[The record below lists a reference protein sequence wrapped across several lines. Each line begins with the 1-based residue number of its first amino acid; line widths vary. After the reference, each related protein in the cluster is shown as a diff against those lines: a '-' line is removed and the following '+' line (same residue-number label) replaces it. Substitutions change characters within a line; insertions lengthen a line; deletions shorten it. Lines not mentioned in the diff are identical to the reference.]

1 MTSRVSLRPS
11 ATYCG
16 VPVYLRYSNVDE
28 ELAAHPKEVRA
39 IEIAKSAGW
48 RSALQN
54 LYDPSMVK
62 YATDP
67 ARLQFLEVLPVSKE
81 TVALEIGVGF
91 GQFTGALASRVR
103 WLDTFEVR
111 LVNAIFTKIRCEQ
124 ETVENVGFAC
134 GGDDCRLPFASE
146 SYDAVFLNLVLEWCA
161 SGNRE
166 APETTGQ
173 HRLLSEILRVLKP
186 GGFLQLNTKN
196 RFAYRL
202 LLGGRDEHT
211 HNLRF
216 GSALPRPLL
225 KLALG
230 VTGKGPPPGHLHS
243 YGALF
248 RFLQNVGFSS
258 IESFWAVPEMRFPE
272 HLVQT
277 SPEAIRQLR
286 NQRIR
291 QGDSRSSAL
300 LMGATPA
307 FLVKYFAPG
316 LFFIARRPLG

>member
-134 GGDDCRLPFASE
+134 GGDDCRLPFASDCMMRSFSILYSNGVPAE
-146 SYDAVFLNLVLEWCA
+146 TARHQKRPASIGFYLRSFGFLNPA
-161 SGNRE
+161 DFFN
-166 APETTGQ
+166 
-173 HRLLSEILRVLKP
+173 
-186 GGFLQLNTKN
+186 
-196 RFAYRL
+196 
-202 LLGGRDEHT
+202 
-211 HNLRF
+211 
-216 GSALPRPLL
+216 
-225 KLALG
+225 
-230 VTGKGPPPGHLHS
+230 
-243 YGALF
+243 
-248 RFLQNVGFSS
+248 S
-258 IESFWAVPEMRFPE
+258 IRK
-272 HLVQT
+272 T
-277 SPEAIRQLR
+277 
-286 NQRIR
+286 
-291 QGDSRSSAL
+291 AL
-300 LMGATPA
+300 L
-307 FLVKYFAPG
+307 
-316 LFFIARRPLG
+316 IACCWAAEMSILTICVSGVLCHGHS

>member
-1 MTSRVSLRPS
+1 MAWRVSSDPRPVSGSRLFVATAMLTESPLVPKNHVIEICRSDGSRFPSQPSDLSMVKFRTDPAQAQIPGVQYEGAVSLRGS
-11 ATYCG
+11 EFSSG
-16 VPVYLRYSNVDE
+16 R
-28 ELAAHPKEVRA
+28 
-39 IEIAKSAGW
+39 
-48 RSALQN
+48 
-54 LYDPSMVK
+54 
-62 YATDP
+62 
-67 ARLQFLEVLPVSKE
+67 
-81 TVALEIGVGF
+81 
-91 GQFTGALASRVR
+91 FTRALASRVR
-103 WLDTFEVR
+103 SLDAFSSDFVTRFRATMRTRTVGTFGS
-111 LVNAIFTKIRCEQ
+111 II
-124 ETVENVGFAC
+124 ETIPFLPLPRGIMQFLDVSRWCRRKPRARRSEWPHQLSVESF
-134 GGDDCRLPFASE
+134 RF
-146 SYDAVFLNLVLEWCA
+146 
-161 SGNRE
+161 
-166 APETTGQ
+166 
-173 HRLLSEILRVLKP
+173 LKP
-186 GGFLQLNTKN
+186 HNFFNWMRKF